1 MFISR
6 SPAGA
11 ETKIVLTQKLKFMN
25 QMTNLRQI
33 DLTELSAQEM
43 KTSNGG
49 LLFLAAIPLAKV
61 FMWGVGVGI
70 VAGAIVLD
78 HILDDKQK

>member
-1 MFISR
+1 M
-6 SPAGA
+6 
-11 ETKIVLTQKLKFMN
+11 ETLELEKMGLCVLSYEE
-25 QMTNLRQI
+25 TNHL
-33 DLTELSAQEM
+33 
-43 KTSNGG
+43 NGG

-78 HILDDKQK
+78 HILDKK